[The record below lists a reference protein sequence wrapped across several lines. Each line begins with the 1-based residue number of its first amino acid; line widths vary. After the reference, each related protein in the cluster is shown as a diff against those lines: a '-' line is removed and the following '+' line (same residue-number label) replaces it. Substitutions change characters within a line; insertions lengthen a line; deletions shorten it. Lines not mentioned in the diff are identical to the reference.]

1 MTKEWRILIGTSMT
15 HEYYVKAETYEEA
28 TKKAEEVIATGATD
42 TLTLSLKYDDIN
54 EKTYGLIEQSVNHQL
69 ESVQE
74 VKGKM

>member
-28 TKKAEEVIATGATD
+28 TKKAEEVIATGETD
-42 TLTLSLKYDDIN
+42 TLTLSLMLGDVLDRSI
-54 EKTYGLIEQSVNHQL
+54 HCQL

-74 VKGKM
+74 VKGEM